1 MAISHRF
8 LDHAQK
14 ELNEGN
20 RLQASEKIW
29 GAMSH
34 ALKSIA
40 EQRGWEHPDHASS
53 GNISD
58 QLGRE
63 FDRRKQFEAWIGIGE
78 RMHQNFYRNIAQ
90 DDTIQSAIEDAK
102 SFVAELDQ
110 IRDEPPRAYQI
121 RTASERNRIGR
132 LLGIPEEEREAR
144 LPFNKTD
151 SLGFSRFD
159 TNRVPRNPLDDEDT
173 NGENGSDGSSSPVK
187 RPLPAWP

>member
-1 MAISHRF
+1 MTIALPPPGKQTSENHVAISHRF

-53 GNISD
+53 ANIAD

-63 FDRRKQFEAWIGIGE
+63 FNRE
-78 RMHQNFYRNIAQ
+78 RDFHFLFASASDMHRNFYGN
-90 DDTIQSAIEDAK
+90 EHG
-102 SFVAELDQ
+102 LDQ
-110 IRDEPPRAYQI
+110 IRLSIENAETYVAELNQLSWAEKPSGELTSQV
-121 RTASERNRIGR
+121 E
-132 LLGIPEEEREAR
+132 
-144 LPFNKTD
+144 
-151 SLGFSRFD
+151 
-159 TNRVPRNPLDDEDT
+159 LD
-173 NGENGSDGSSSPVK
+173 
-187 RPLPAWP
+187 A